1 MPVMTRSR
9 SKHPLHTDGYFVIK
23 NAISISPSIM
33 EELKKMLASKSV
45 GPIFNGLRK
54 LGATADNR
62 RLQVNI
68 RQDNRVLQK
77 IILEIESSIRTAI
90 PEFTQNLTFN
100 DWVAIKSLANCQEQ
114 PPHTDFV
121 PTQEFI
127 DMMQYHCGSMPL
139 LCLISTMPNTYFDV
153 WSGSIN
159 LIQRL
164 DEDYSRAPITR
175 RRIELDEGDILI
187 FRPDLIHAGSAYSVE
202 NIRLHAYM
210 DSPFLNRVRNRT
222 WIIHKNCS
230 DKLKNY
236 IRDQGTYGSLNPSLN
251 EG

>member
-1 MPVMTRSR
+1 MTRSR

-23 NAISISPSIM
+23 NAVSISPSIM
-33 EELKKMLASKSV
+33 TALKKILASRTT

-77 IILEIESSIRTAI
+77 IILDIKSSIRDAI
-90 PEFTQNLTFN
+90 PEFTQDLTFN

-127 DMMQYHCGSMPL
+127 DMMQYHCGSMSL

-153 WSGSIN
+153 WPGSID
-159 LIQRL
+159 LIQRP
-164 DEDYSRAPITR
+164 DEDYSKAPITR
-175 RRIELDEGDILI
+175 RRIKLDEGDILI
-187 FRPDLIHAGSAYSVE
+187 FRPDLIHAGSAYDVE

-210 DSPFLNRVRNRT
+210 DSPVLRRLRNRT
-222 WIIHKNCS
+222 WIIHKNGS
-230 DKLKNY
+230 DALRNQ
-236 IRDQGTYGSLNPSLN
+236 ILAG
-251 EG
+251 